1 MNDYQI
7 LGLSEGAEQKEIKRA
22 YFKLVRQYSPE
33 KDPERFQQIREAY
46 ERLTED
52 SSKEKEGSITL
63 EFPDTPLASQMKEQ
77 IQKRIRTRDYQGAM
91 LTAEEG
97 LRYYGEFEGFLYFLA
112 ISQRH
117 VGKTGKC
124 VKNFERLVQLFPD
137 KLIYRKELAFSYMER
152 GFMNKA
158 YQAFQTAYS
167 KGIRDLT
174 FLHMFSLCCKERYM
188 DEQAVSLLLELISL
202 AGKKPKENLELL
214 LDSYGGLFAM
224 EGLASNSEL
233 QAARKS
239 FMEFLHS
246 AEPYLPEYEEE
257 LLYLTGCI
265 VANASFYSDNGEP
278 VETIVKEVRRICSVN
293 RNQKHDPLKKAWEN
307 FDIYLEQAAI
317 EHDERL
323 PQWLKESH
331 YTFMD
336 NDEDPQIIRFA
347 QRDTQLC
354 ILEEWPAIRDI
365 LRIIKDSYPL
375 FYKGLQDFVQTLENT
390 TDINQLRERLLK
402 DYDRRA
408 QSISGGRYYEKYP
421 DRRKK
426 KPTTQWDSDMEGTYV
441 RSQPKIGRNDPC
453 PCGSGKKYK
462 NCCGKN

>member
-7 LGLSEGAEQKEIKRA
+7 LGLSEGADQKEIKRA

-52 SSKEKEGSITL
+52 SSMEKEGSITL
-63 EFPDTPLASQMKEQ
+63 EFPDTLLASQMKEQ
-77 IQKRIRTRDYQGAM
+77 IQKKIRTHDYQGAM
-91 LTAEEG
+91 LTAQEA
-97 LRYYGEFEGFLYFLA
+97 LQYFGEFEGFLYFLA

-124 VKNFERLVQLFPD
+124 VKNFERLVLLFPD
-137 KLIYRKELAFSYMER
+137 KLVYRKELAFSYMER

-174 FLHMFSLCCKERYM
+174 FLHMFSLCCRDRYM
-188 DEQAVSLLLELISL
+188 DEQAASLLLELIGL

-214 LDSYGGLFAM
+214 LDSYGGIFSL
-224 EGLASNSEL
+224 ERLTSNSEA

-265 VANASFYSDNGEP
+265 AANASSYSDDGEP
-278 VETIVKEVRRICSVN
+278 AEAIVKEVRRICSVN
-293 RNQKHDPLKKAWEN
+293 RGRKHDPLKKAWEN
-307 FDIYLEQAAI
+307 FDIYLEQTAI
-317 EHDERL
+317 EHDKRL
-323 PQWLKESH
+323 PQWLIESH
-331 YTFMD
+331 YAYIE

-354 ILEEWPAIRDI
+354 ILEEWPAIKDI
-365 LRIIKDSYPL
+365 LRIIQDSYPL
-375 FYKGLQDFVQTLENT
+375 FYKGLQDFIQTLENT
-390 TDINQLRERLLK
+390 ADINQLRERLLK
-402 DYDRRA
+402 DYDRRSL
-408 QSISGGRYYEKYP
+408 SISGGRYYEKYP

-426 KPTTQWDSDMEGTYV
+426 EPITQWDSDTEGTYV

-462 NCCGKN
+462 NCCGRN